1 MASRDQIIQRLAR
14 MYREEHDVA
23 DIDPLTFAD
32 YLIKSGVKLPPPP
45 TDLELM
51 AKAAKRAL
59 KMEVRRDQVT
69 GRPYHGYQAVP
80 QERNP
85 VTGQLQFRYYDTDDA
100 PREPMHKALLSRVSG
115 MVDDGVRV
123 SFDAEHWNRINPTEE
138 PLKVDELFDLREQ
151 VEWRIASRMDE
162 GSDVD
167 DGDGGDGGDD
177 GDPSTPLVV

>member
-1 MASRDQIIQRLAR
+1 
-14 MYREEHDVA
+14 MYREERGVA
-23 DIDPLTFAD
+23 DIDPMTFAD

-45 TDLELM
+45 TDIELM

-59 KMEVRRDQVT
+59 KMEVRRDSET
-69 GRPYHGYQAVP
+69 GRPYHAYQAVP
-80 QERNP
+80 QERDK

-138 PLKVDELFDLREQ
+138 PINVQELFDLREQ

-162 GSDVD
+162 GV
-167 DGDGGDGGDD
+167 DGGDD
-177 GDPSTPLVV
+177 DPSVELPT